1 MNTYYKLIV
10 LLVFTSTSYAQ
21 QMNENLYVD
30 KAWVN
35 EYEVWSD
42 FNYEGQIVI
51 SPTKEEGSLKIS
63 NYDFLFDLCDGK
75 ANFSNKQSY
84 TVAEFSH
91 PQKIK
96 TTKDKQ
102 GIVNSTYEGTL
113 IFQND
118 KDYYSVVA
126 VITILQ
132 KDSVLGLKMHLKDK
146 LKEYAFS
153 FKPSN

>member
-10 LLVFTSTSYAQ
+10 LLIFTSTSYAQ
-21 QMNENLYVD
+21 QISENLYVD

-51 SPTKEEGSLKIS
+51 SPITEEGSLRIS
-63 NYDFLFDLCDGK
+63 NYDFLFDFCDGK
-75 ANFSNKQSY
+75 AKFSNKQSY

-91 PQKIK
+91 PRKIK

-118 KDYYSVVA
+118 KDYYSVIAIV
-126 VITILQ
+126 TILQ
-132 KDSVLGLKMHLKDK
+132 KNSVLGLKMHLKDK
-146 LKEYAFS
+146 SKEYAFS